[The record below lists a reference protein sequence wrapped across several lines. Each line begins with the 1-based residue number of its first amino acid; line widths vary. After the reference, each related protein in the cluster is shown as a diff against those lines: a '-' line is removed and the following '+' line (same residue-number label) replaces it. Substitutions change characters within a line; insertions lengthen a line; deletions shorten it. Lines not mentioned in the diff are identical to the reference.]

1 MPKYLLR
8 SQNTMM
14 SWSKLN
20 QEGGLQTVMD
30 SLGNNMCD
38 YLTVSLLDLF
48 SFLFFFCSIYLSCVS
63 AVTSMSMIDSLTLT

>member
-48 SFLFFFCSIYLSCVS
+48 SFFFFFLQYLSFLCLS
-63 AVTSMSMIDSLTLT
+63 SYFDEYD